1 MPSHRPEEG
10 ASWDPPATID
20 LDDEGA
26 VRYWTGR
33 LQVTR
38 LELEEVVDRVGLRA
52 AAVATECGQAL

>member
-1 MPSHRPEEG
+1 MVSQRSQE
-10 ASWDPPATID
+10 AVSWDPPATID
-20 LDDEGA
+20 LNDEGA